1 MNILRNQI
9 YVTKESLQCLL
20 VDLVSDFRV
29 LANLLQLWDI
39 TFSKNLVTE
48 HRELLS
54 IKRNQLNFVCVGS
67 LILNMGLCL
76 LKVCVAALD
85 QPDVLLYLCLIP

>member
-1 MNILRNQI
+1 VNILRNQI
-9 YVTKESLQCLL
+9 YVAKESLQCLL

-39 TFSKNLVTE
+39 TLCKNLVTE

-54 IKRNQLNFVCVGS
+54 IKRNQLNFVRVGF
-67 LILNMGLCL
+67 LILNMGLRL
-76 LKVCVAALD
+76 LEVCVAALD
-85 QPDVLLYLCLIP
+85 QPDVLLYLCLIS